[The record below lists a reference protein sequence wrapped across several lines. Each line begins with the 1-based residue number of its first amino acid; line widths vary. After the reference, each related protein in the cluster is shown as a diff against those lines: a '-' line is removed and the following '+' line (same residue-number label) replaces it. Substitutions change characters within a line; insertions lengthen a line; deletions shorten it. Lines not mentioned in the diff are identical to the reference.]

1 MANTIHS
8 ASIEIGKILAGLN
21 KFLQEV
27 SETRSLFRVLGWEL
41 PPGLEDIGL
50 AGLDFSILSN
60 KLKIILDAS
69 KQELDDEILMAKRI
83 ADLAVELRN
92 VISTIQQFADNLPI
106 QLSQFD
112 DYVERTKIHKELP
125 KRLFNFWLTT
135 MLSGYSLPTF
145 SLLNLLNIIEYKHFD
160 ADEEN
165 FQVAHVRPII
175 HYGGFNSLISD
186 ASAHFENAYG
196 WGTPN
201 FAGHDLLFRLSRLLE
216 SLGLSVFL
224 RPMDQRAIAVLTG
237 APELT
242 EEEAKTSFQLIITF
256 FEELAENAGIKLALS
271 VFNIQP
277 GSDGAADGGIG
288 FLPVVRGH
296 LEGEIPFF
304 IFEDVYLTFSAE
316 AETLRRIALVLR
328 PGQSIQVQKA
338 ASLDELFTGRF
349 ALGFRQGSLDGPPQV
364 LLALPGGAGIHM
376 RQFTLTGGIEKY
388 SDRQDES
395 FVELGLWGCEATL
408 SMSESDGFLSSIIP
422 EDKINAPFDLR
433 IGWTRSQGIY
443 FRGSAGLG
451 LSIPVQIQKGPFRL
465 HALQLALAAGD
476 EDLSLE
482 VSATGSVLL
491 GPVTA
496 TIDRLGLVLDVT
508 LGKGNLGLFGLFPQ
522 FKPPI
527 GIGLTIDGGG
537 FKGGGFLRF
546 EPEAARYTGVLELE
560 FKDKIALKAIGLL
573 ETRLPN
579 NQPGYTL
586 LILITAEFT
595 PVQLGFGF
603 TLNGV
608 GGLLALHRMVDIERL
623 RTGIRDNTLS
633 NILFPQNIVENAE
646 RIISDLR
653 QVFPPQEGRFVFG
666 PMARIGWGSP
676 TILTIDLGLLIEVP
690 NPVRLAILGVLKGIL
705 PKEEAP
711 VLRLQVNFLGE
722 INLEKQQLSFDASL
736 YDSKLLSFTLTGDMA
751 IRLYWGDDPNFLL
764 TVGGFHPAYQPPPM
778 NLPDIRRITLAL
790 TEGDNPRLRLETYFA
805 VTSNTVQFGAKAELY
820 ASAWKFNVSGF
831 ISFDVLFQ
839 FSPFRFIAE
848 VSAML
853 ALSVGSSPFA
863 SIQLAFALEGPTP
876 WSAKGTASFKICW
889 FFTLKIRFSKTWGE
903 SRNESLPDV
912 AVMPLLLA
920 ALNDNNNWVAELP
933 RGRHL
938 LVSTR
943 EVIPAAGAEQHII
956 AQPYGVLNISQK
968 VVPLNLSIQKFGN
981 LRPADGNLFKISGVQ
996 VGENTS
1002 IANPEAAKEFFAP
1015 AQFFEKSD
1023 AEKLSDKSFERYD
1036 SGIRLSENGQLKSD
1050 YATAR
1055 KVKYEVN
1062 YIDSQLN
1069 QRLSKQD
1076 KELYQPDVGAFNT
1089 WALQGA
1095 VSKSDLSHA
1104 RNRKP
1109 ALAPGAVSLAQERY
1123 GVVNS
1128 GDLSLFDGESMVLS
1142 EAEAIAKHE
1151 TVKRKNPGL
1160 RERLQVVN
1168 IFEIIN

>member
-1 MANTIHS
+1 MSDKAGT
-8 ASIEIGKILAGLN
+8 IEIVVRNSISFLDPLINSLDLN
-21 KFLQEV
+21 GIKVFLQLELNTDLPDEV
-27 SETRSLFRVLGWEL
+27 FQNELLGNHIDQCKNSIALLFELVNELDLAIEAEDYILIIAKSEDAIFQIKNIIQA
-41 PPGLEDIGL
+41 IGL
-50 AGLDFSILSN
+50 LGEQINILSN
-60 KLKIILDAS
+60 TLEYPLSSQLSSYITKFAVRTIDLLVAIYINKHLIRFETLDLLGLLELNTVSIGTNPAKEIIQEKISLNKLSNIISHPLDHFKSIYKWGEADFLGEVLLMRLSKWLIKNNIPVVFTPSSTNQEAFIDFDLFSVHNYKNDTIHGISFVHKLPIPDEFTIQYSLSKLWKLKLIVDGGFDGNFEWLLLPSGEISILTSNQTLNPRILLNIVGQDTDPNETITLIGLGGGKGNVSVS
-69 KQELDDEILMAKRI
+69 KIDCSFSFDCQVGGDETLGSIDFK
-83 ADLAVELRN
+83 VE
-92 VISTIQQFADNLPI
+92 INLSGGQI
-106 QLSQFD
+106 QLS
-112 DYVERTKIHKELP
+112 IP
-125 KRLFNFWLTT
+125 
-135 MLSGYSLPTF
+135 
-145 SLLNLLNIIEYKHFD
+145 
-160 ADEEN
+160 EED
-165 FQVAHVRPII
+165 
-175 HYGGFNSLISD
+175 S
-186 ASAHFENAYG
+186 
-196 WGTPN
+196 
-201 FAGHDLLFRLSRLLE
+201 
-216 SLGLSVFL
+216 
-224 RPMDQRAIAVLTG
+224 
-237 APELT
+237 
-242 EEEAKTSFQLIITF
+242 
-256 FEELAENAGIKLALS
+256 
-271 VFNIQP
+271 
-277 GSDGAADGGIG
+277 
-288 FLPVVRGH
+288 
-296 LEGEIPFF
+296 
-304 IFEDVYLTFSAE
+304 
-316 AETLRRIALVLR
+316 
-328 PGQSIQVQKA
+328 
-338 ASLDELFTGRF
+338 
-349 ALGFRQGSLDGPPQV
+349 
-364 LLALPGGAGIHM
+364 
-376 RQFTLTGGIEKY
+376 
-388 SDRQDES
+388 
-395 FVELGLWGCEATL
+395 
-408 SMSESDGFLSSIIP
+408 FLSSIM
-422 EDKINAPFDLR
+422 KANSYNSAFDITLSWGLR
-433 IGWTRSQGIY
+433 QGLNIK
-443 FRGSAGLG
+443 GSGG
-451 LSIPVQIQKGPFRL
+451 LSFQIPTVQAIGPVELEHLFFEFL
-465 HALQLALAAGD
+465 FGN
-476 EDLSLE
+476 EDQDFSIE
-482 VSATGSVLL
+482 TSTGLRAKL
-491 GPVTA
+491 GPLTL
-496 TIDRLGLVLDVT
+496 TIDRIGLKADLTFPDNNS
-508 LGKGNLGLFGLFPQ
+508 GNLGPLDLDIG
-522 FKPPI
+522 FKPPT
-527 GIGLTIDGGG
+527 GIGLVIDGGG

-608 GGLLALHRMVDIERL
+608 GGLLGLHRMVDIERL

-690 NPVRLAILGVLKGIL
+690 NPVRMAILGVLKGIL

-736 YDSKLLSFTLTGDMA
+736 YDSKLLAFTLTGDMA

-920 ALNDNNNWVAELP
+920 AMNDNNNWVAELP

-938 LVSTR
+938 LVSTK
-943 EVIPAAGAEQHII
+943 EVVPAAGGGQNII

-996 VGENTS
+996 VGENMS
-1002 IANPEAAKEFFAP
+1002 IVNPEAAREFFAP

-1069 QRLSKQD
+1069 QRLSKPD
-1076 KELYQPDVGAFNT
+1076 KELFQPDVGAFNT

-1095 VSKSDLSHA
+1095 ISKSDLSHA
-1104 RNRKP
+1104 HNRKP
-1109 ALAPGAVSLAQERY
+1109 ALAPGAVSLAQERF

-1128 GDLSLFDGESMVLS
+1128 GDLSLFDSDSLALS
-1142 EAEAIAKHE
+1142 EAEARAKIDNL
-1151 TVKRKNPGL
+1151 VAANPTL
-1160 RERLQVVN
+1160 RGRLQMLPV
-1168 IFEIIN
+1168 FELNP